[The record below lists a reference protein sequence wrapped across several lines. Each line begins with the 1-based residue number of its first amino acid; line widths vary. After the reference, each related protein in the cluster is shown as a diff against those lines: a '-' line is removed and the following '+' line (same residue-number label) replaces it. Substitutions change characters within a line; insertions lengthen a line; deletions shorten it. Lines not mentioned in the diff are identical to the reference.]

1 MTKKEKHVK
10 VPDSVINASLNRL
23 RRKKSG
29 GARKTEVETVTIFDS
44 SKAVLDTKNMDVNKI
59 RNFDEVGHEYI
70 CGWLESMC
78 THHPEYIY
86 KPGPDDQL
94 SDYYMVA
101 SKFDIFK
108 KEATAGLSGQTV
120 RLAKEVY
127 RVFSYP
133 RPCYVPKADGSGY
146 KAAPPFIIVLETADR
161 RALSVLDIKRLER
174 LQSEDSPDP
183 KNKID
188 IIKIYFVKDLFQNF
202 LENQERWH
210 FSANGFYPHLYHF
223 AKEEQENA
231 EKIAREASAMEENE
245 KSLYLKDIA
254 KGTRRDDGRVISA
267 YKRFYY
273 YLCKHDNRE
282 GDKISINIFDL
293 FREVAPQFLDE
304 RNPACLR
311 LRRPGSTYF
320 LMSAV
325 RIINKVPGI
334 SFTIDLKRGADD
346 PGFSYFKINRN
357 YIPKNYKGAL
367 YPDAKKGAWR
377 V

>member
-10 VPDSVINASLNRL
+10 VPDSIINASLARL

-29 GARKTEVETVTIFDS
+29 RTRETELVAVFDS
-44 SKAVLDTKNMDVNKI
+44 SKAMLNKKSLDVNKI

-70 CGWLESMC
+70 CGWLELMC
-78 THHPEYIY
+78 THHHEYIY
-86 KPGPDDQL
+86 KPEPDDQL
-94 SDYYMVA
+94 SDYYMFA
-101 SKFDIFK
+101 SKFDVFK
-108 KEATAGLSGQTV
+108 KEATAGLSGQTERLV
-120 RLAKEVY
+120 RQIYK
-127 RVFSYP
+127 VFSNP
-133 RPCYVPKADGSGY
+133 RPCYIPKADGSGY

-161 RALSVLDIKRLER
+161 RTLSVMDIKRLER

-188 IIKIYFVKDLFQNF
+188 IIKIYFIKDLFQNF
-202 LENQERWH
+202 LEDRERWH
-210 FSANGFYPHLYHF
+210 FAANGFYPYLYHF
-223 AKEEQENA
+223 AKQEQEKA
-231 EKIAREASAMEENE
+231 EKTSKEEFMLEDTEMRPYLRDMAR
-245 KSLYLKDIA
+245 
-254 KGTRRDDGRVISA
+254 GTRRDDGRIISA

-282 GDKISINIFDL
+282 GDRISINIFDL
-293 FREVAPQFLDE
+293 FRDVAPQFLDE
-304 RNPACLR
+304 RNPAYLR
-311 LRRPGSTYF
+311 MRRPGSTYF

-325 RIINKVPGI
+325 NIINKVPGI
-334 SFTIDLKRGADD
+334 PFTIDLKRGSDD

-377 V
+377 G